1 MKMEMKLLFMK
12 LLMKIGKYKFFF
24 GNNEFK
30 KI

>member
-12 LLMKIGKYKFFF
+12 LLMKIGKYKF